1 MIFLKI
7 MAGTIFNLTGVL
19 VVYKGIKTI
28 RSEGI
33 KEGLIDILIG
43 LGFLLIG
50 LLIWA
55 GYIS

>member
-1 MIFLKI
+1 MVLLKI
-7 MAGTIFNLTGVL
+7 LAGLIFNLLGVL

-28 RSEGI
+28 RSEGF
-33 KEGLIDILIG
+33 KEGLIDIFIG
-43 LGFLLIG
+43 FGFVLIG

>member
-1 MIFLKI
+1 MVLLKI
-7 MAGTIFNLTGVL
+7 LAGLIFNLLGVL

-28 RSEGI
+28 RSEGF
-33 KEGLIDILIG
+33 KEGLIDIFIG

>member
-33 KEGLIDILIG
+33 KEGLIDIFIG
-43 LGFLLIG
+43 FGFVLIG